1 MVLDGRLDAREG
13 LGGGGHATFPGTFGG
28 RGGAGGEMEGGRGE
42 MGGRGA
48 EGERV
53 RWEGGRWGEREG
65 REEDVSD

>member
-42 MGGRGA
+42 MGGRGK
-48 EGERV
+48 
-53 RWEGGRWGEREG
+53 GGKKMYQT
-65 REEDVSD
+65 EEIRFKFDGGIGWLA